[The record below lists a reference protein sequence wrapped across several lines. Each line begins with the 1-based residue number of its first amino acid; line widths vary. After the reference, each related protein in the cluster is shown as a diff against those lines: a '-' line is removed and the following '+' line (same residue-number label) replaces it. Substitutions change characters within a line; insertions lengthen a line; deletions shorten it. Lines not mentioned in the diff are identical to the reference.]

1 MAKTS
6 VILETAVTVD
16 HRPEAPVVE
25 SRCPQSTRL
34 WVIDPLRDPRWLELI
49 RKHSAASV
57 FHSREWLSALHLA
70 YGYESVVYTHCEPS
84 AELTS
89 GTVFCKVRSWLTGR
103 RLVSLPFSD
112 HCDPLV
118 KDSAELDSSLLAVGK
133 SVDRG
138 EWNYCEVRPVRFEP
152 GDSTRLGLSD
162 RYCLHAIDL
171 RPSMSAIFRNFH
183 KSSVQRKIRR
193 AEREALTYEEGNS
206 ERLFRHFYKLLVT
219 TRRRQHVPPQPMKW
233 FRSLMA
239 CFGVKLKFRVAF
251 KNGLPI
257 ASILT
262 LNYKN
267 TVTYKYGCSDSRF
280 HPLGGMALLFW
291 NTIQQAKAAGYET
304 LDLGR
309 SDSGN
314 QGLTTFKEH
323 WGGIRSEL
331 SYWRYPNHPRSDE
344 SAWKR
349 MTAERFVKASPDRLL
364 IAAGQLC
371 YRHIG

>member
-1 MAKTS
+1 
-6 VILETAVTVD
+6 
-16 HRPEAPVVE
+16 
-25 SRCPQSTRL
+25 
-34 WVIDPLRDPRWLELI
+34 LI
-49 RKHSAASV
+49 TKHPAASV
-57 FHSREWLSALHLA
+57 FHSLEWLSALHLA
-70 YGYESVVYTHCEPS
+70 YGYEPVVYTHCQPYV
-84 AELTS
+84 ELTS
-89 GTVFCKVRSWLTGR
+89 GIVFCTVKSWLTGR

-118 KDSAELDSSLLAVGK
+118 ESAEEFDHLLLPVREAV
-133 SVDRG
+133 DAR
-138 EWNYCEVRPVRFEP
+138 EWDYCEVRPVRFEP
-152 GDSTRLGLSD
+152 GDLTQLGLSD

-171 RPSMSAIFRNFH
+171 RPSIGAIFRNFH
-183 KSSVQRKIRR
+183 KNSVQRKIRR

-206 ERLFRHFYKLLVT
+206 ERLLRHFYKLLVI
-219 TRRRQHVPPQPMKW
+219 TRRRQHLPPQPMKW

-239 CFGVKLKFRVAF
+239 CFGSNLKIRVAF

-257 ASILT
+257 AGILT

-267 TVTYKYGCSDSRF
+267 TVTYKYGCSDARF

-314 QGLTTFKEH
+314 HGLTAYKEH
-323 WGGIRSEL
+323 WGGIRS
-331 SYWRYPNHPRSDE
+331 SIFYWRYPNRPRSHE
-344 SAWKR
+344 SSWKR
-349 MTAERFVKASPDRLL
+349 MTAERFVRASPDRLL
-364 IAAGQLC
+364 VAAGQLC

>member
-6 VILETAVTVD
+6 VILESVPTGEC
-16 HRPEAPVVE
+16 RQE
-25 SRCPQSTRL
+25 SVGAGSSRANSNGC

-49 RKHSAASV
+49 KKHPAASV
-57 FHSREWLSALHLA
+57 FHSREWFSALHFT
-70 YGYESVVYTHCEPS
+70 YGYEPVVYTNCEPS

-89 GTVFCKVRSWLTGR
+89 GIAFCKVSSWLTGR

-118 KDSAELDSSLLAVGK
+118 ESSAEFDDSLFPVRE
-133 SVDRG
+133 SVDSG
-138 EWNYCEVRPVRFEP
+138 KWDYCEVRPVRFDP
-152 GDSTRLGLSD
+152 GHSTGLGLSD
-162 RYCLHAIDL
+162 RFLLHAIDL
-171 RPSMSAIFRNFH
+171 RPSMGAIFRNFH
-183 KSSVQRKIRR
+183 KNSVQRKIRR
-193 AEREALTYEEGNS
+193 AEREALAYEEGNS
-206 ERLFRHFYKLLVT
+206 ERLLRHFYKLLVI
-219 TRRRQHVPPQPMKW
+219 TRRRQHLPPQPITW
-233 FRSLMA
+233 FRSLIA
-239 CFGVKLKFRVAF
+239 CFGSNLKIRVAF
-251 KNGLPI
+251 TNGLPI

-280 HPLGGMALLFW
+280 HRLGGMALLFW
-291 NTIQQAKAAGYET
+291 NTIQQAKAGGYET

-314 QGLTTFKEH
+314 QGLSAYKEH
-323 WGGIRSEL
+323 WGGIRS
-331 SYWRYPNHPRSDE
+331 SIFYWRYPNRPRSHE
-344 SAWKR
+344 SSWKR

-364 IAAGQLC
+364 VAAGQLC